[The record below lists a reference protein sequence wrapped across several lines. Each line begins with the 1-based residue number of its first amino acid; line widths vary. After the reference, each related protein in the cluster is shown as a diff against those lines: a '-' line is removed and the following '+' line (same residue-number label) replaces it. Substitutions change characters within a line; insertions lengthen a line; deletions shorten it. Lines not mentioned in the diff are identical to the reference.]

1 MNFQL
6 IGVLIRLRYRLLWA
20 KTRTRNGK
28 IALFFAG
35 YVLLIM
41 VISLLAAGG
50 VGAGMTAIRS
60 GKGLIIAGVLLGGIY
75 GQAIVASVVL
85 GFGMTAIFSETE
97 LRRYPVR
104 ALERRLTRHFI
115 GIVDPYWLLFLAL
128 DLGLALGLYL
138 FGAGS
143 FWLGLIAALL
153 LFCSN
158 YVAARVLGIL
168 VDRLMMKK
176 GGSAIMLVSMMLLGL
191 LPAMLTPVIHRN
203 PAIQDAVT
211 RMWQSTPPAGAAVA
225 MTQPNLAALSGLG
238 MILLWTGALA
248 AALVVLERRP
258 PKIRVA
264 QASKVVWESPLDRI
278 GAIFGS
284 ETGPL
289 VAFWLRF
296 YSRHNRFRTIYP
308 LALPLAAFL
317 QFFYS
322 RQSHDAGGT
331 FHISLSVF
339 LILGFIGTAQFAVN
353 QFGYTAGGF
362 RRFLLLPT
370 VGSTAFRAGSY
381 MFIMLSAALILPAAL
396 LWSLFVPAHF
406 DPRAII
412 MLVAAS
418 VSSLFLFH
426 GIALWTSLLG
436 PRRGNYNQSF
446 GNDLSFA
453 GNLVVIGGMLCLLF
467 GPQLA
472 AKQWPGVLTPDYW
485 YVTPVTAVLAVVFY
499 FTSLHFA
506 TALFR
511 VKRESLMVLL
521 EGKS

>member
-6 IGVLIRLRYRLLWA
+6 IGVLIRLRYKLLWA

-35 YVLLIM
+35 YLLLVM
-41 VISLLAAGG
+41 VISLVAAGG
-50 VGAGMTAIRS
+50 VGAGMAAIRG
-60 GKGLIIAGVLLGGIY
+60 GKGTLIAGVLLGGIY

-97 LRRYPVR
+97 LRRFPVR
-104 ALERRLTRHFI
+104 ALERRVTRHFI

-128 DLGLALGLYL
+128 DLGIAFGLYL

-143 FWLGLIAALL
+143 FWPGLIAALL

-158 YVAARVLGIL
+158 YVAARVLGML

-176 GGSAIMLVSMMLLGL
+176 GGSAIMLVCIMLLGF
-191 LPAMLTPVIHRN
+191 LPATLGPVIQRN
-203 PAIQDAVT
+203 PRIQEIAF
-211 RMWQSTPPAGAAVA
+211 RLWQSTPPAGAAVA

-238 MILLWTGALA
+238 LILLWMAALLA
-248 AALVVLERRP
+248 VLVVLERRP
-258 PKIRVA
+258 AKVRVVEA
-264 QASKVVWESPLDRI
+264 GKVAWESPFDRA
-278 GAIFGS
+278 GAIFG
-284 ETGPL
+284 TRNGPL

-308 LALPLAAFL
+308 LSLPLAAFL

-322 RQSHDAGGT
+322 RQVHAAGGK
-331 FHISLSVF
+331 FAISLSVF
-339 LILGFIGTAQFAVN
+339 LILGFVGTGQFAVN
-353 QFGYTAGGF
+353 QFGYVGGGF

-370 VGSTAFRAGSY
+370 GAATAFRAGSY
-381 MFIMLSAALILPAAL
+381 MFIMLSAALILPAAV
-396 LWSLFVPAHF
+396 LWSLFVPARF
-406 DPRAII
+406 DPRAIV
-412 MLVAAS
+412 MLVGATI
-418 VSSLFLFH
+418 SSMFFFH

-453 GNLVVIGGMLCLLF
+453 GNIVIIGGMLALLF
-467 GPQLA
+467 LPQVA
-472 AKQWPGVLTPDYW
+472 AKQWPNAITPDYW
-485 YVTPVTAVLAVVFY
+485 FVAPAAAVLAAVFY

-506 TALFR
+506 TAMFR
-511 VKRESLMVLL
+511 GKRESLMVLL

>member
-6 IGVLIRLRYRLLWA
+6 IGVLIRLRYKLLWA

-35 YVLLIM
+35 YL
-41 VISLLAAGG
+41 LLAMVAMLLSLGG

-60 GKGLIIAGVLLGGIY
+60 GKAMLVAGALLGGIY
-75 GQAIVASVVL
+75 AQAIVASVVL

-115 GIVDPYWLLFLAL
+115 GIVDPYWLLFLTL
-128 DLGLALGLYL
+128 DLGLAFGLYL

-143 FWLGLIAALL
+143 FWLGLMAALL

-158 YVAARVLGIL
+158 YVAARVLGML

-176 GGSAIMLVSMMLLGL
+176 GGSAIMLVCIMMLGL
-191 LPAMLTPVIHRN
+191 LPATLGPVIRKN
-203 PAIQDAVT
+203 PRILDAAA
-211 RMWQSTPPAGAAVA
+211 RLWQSTPPAGAAVA
-225 MTQPNLAALSGLG
+225 MTQSNLAAVSGLG
-238 MILLWTGALA
+238 LILLWMAALLA
-248 AALVVLERRP
+248 VLVVLERRP
-258 PKIRVA
+258 PKARVA
-264 QASKVVWESPLDRI
+264 QAGKVAWESPFDRI
-278 GAIFGS
+278 GAVFGPQN
-284 ETGPL
+284 GPL

-317 QFFYS
+317 QFFYG
-322 RQSHDAGGT
+322 RQVHAAGGT
-331 FHISLSVF
+331 FTISLSVF
-339 LILGFIGTAQFAVN
+339 LILGFIGTSQFAVN
-353 QFGYTAGGF
+353 QFGYVGGGF

-370 VGSTAFRAGSY
+370 GAATAFRAGSY
-381 MFIMLSAALILPAAL
+381 MFVMLSAALILPAAI
-396 LWSLFVPAHF
+396 LWSLFVPARF
-406 DPRAII
+406 DPRAIA

-418 VSSLFLFH
+418 VTSLFFFH

-453 GNLVVIGGMLCLLF
+453 GNIVVIGGMLSLLF
-467 GPQLA
+467 LPQLA
-472 AKQWPGVLTPDYW
+472 AKQWPGALTPYYW
-485 YVTPVTAVLAVVFY
+485 WAAAVAAPLAAVFY

-511 VKRESLMVLL
+511 AKRESLMVLL

>member
-35 YVLLIM
+35 YVLLVM
-41 VISLLAAGG
+41 VVSMLAAGG
-50 VGAGMTAIRS
+50 VGAGMAAIRS
-60 GKGLIIAGVLLGGIY
+60 GKGVRIAGVLLGGIY

-128 DLGLALGLYL
+128 DLGIALGLYL

-143 FWLGLIAALL
+143 FWFGLIAALL

-158 YVAARVLGIL
+158 YVAARVLGML

-191 LPAMLTPVIHRN
+191 LPAMITPLIHRN
-203 PAIQDAVT
+203 PRIQDVAV
-211 RMWQSTPPAGAAVA
+211 RLWQSTPPAGAAVA
-225 MTQPNLAALSGLG
+225 MTHADLAALSGLG
-238 MILLWTGALA
+238 AILLWTGALA
-248 AALVVLERRP
+248 AALVVLERCP
-258 PKIRVA
+258 PKARVA
-264 QASKVVWESPLDRI
+264 QASRVAWESPFDRI
-278 GAIFGS
+278 GAIFG
-284 ETGPL
+284 TQNGPL
-289 VAFWLRF
+289 VAHWLRF

-322 RQSHDAGGT
+322 RQVHAT
-331 FHISLSVF
+331 AEKFAISLSVF
-339 LILGFIGTAQFAVN
+339 LILGFVGTVQFAVN
-353 QFGYTAGGF
+353 QFGYVGGGF

-370 VGSTAFRAGSY
+370 GAATALRAGSY
-381 MFIMLSAALILPAAL
+381 MFVMLSAALILPAAL
-396 LWSLFVPAHF
+396 LWSFFMPGGF
-406 DPRAII
+406 DARAIA

-453 GNLVVIGGMLCLLF
+453 GNIVVIGGMLSLLF
-467 GPQLA
+467 LPQLA
-472 AKQWPGVLTPDYW
+472 AKQWPAALTPDYW
-485 YVTPVTAVLAVVFY
+485 WAAPPAALLAAVFY

-511 VKRESLMVLL
+511 VKRESLMALL
-521 EGKS
+521 EGKG

>member
-6 IGVLIRLRYRLLWA
+6 IGILIRLRYKLLWA

-35 YVLLIM
+35 YLLLVM
-41 VISLLAAGG
+41 VVSLLAAGG
-50 VGAGMTAIRS
+50 IGAGMAAIRS
-60 GKGLIIAGVLLGGIY
+60 GKGMLIAGLMLGGIY

-104 ALERRLTRHFI
+104 SLERRLTRHFI

-128 DLGLALGLYL
+128 DLGLAFGMYL

-143 FWLGLIAALL
+143 FWFGLIAALL
-153 LFCSN
+153 LFFSN
-158 YVAARVLGIL
+158 YVAARLLGMM

-176 GGSAIMLVSMMLLGL
+176 GGSAIMLVSVMLLGL
-191 LPAMLTPVIHRN
+191 LPAMLGPVIHRN
-203 PAIQDAVT
+203 PEFLDAVA
-211 RMWQSTPPAGAAVA
+211 RLWQSTPPAGAAMA
-225 MTQPNLAALSGLG
+225 MTRTGFGALSGLG
-238 MILLWTGALA
+238 LILLWT
-248 AALVVLERRP
+248 AALVAFLVMLERRP
-258 PKIRVA
+258 PKVRVV
-264 QASKVVWESPLDRI
+264 QAGKVSWESPFDHI
-278 GAIFGS
+278 GAVFGPQ
-284 ETGPL
+284 TGPL
-289 VAFWLRF
+289 VAHWLRF

-317 QFFYS
+317 QFFYGRRTGPEGS
-322 RQSHDAGGT
+322 FAT
-331 FHISLSVF
+331 SLSVF
-339 LILGFIGTAQFAVN
+339 LILGFVGTGQFAVN
-353 QFGYTAGGF
+353 QFGYVGGGF

-370 VGSTAFRAGSY
+370 GAATAFRAGSY
-381 MFIMLSAALILPAAL
+381 MFVMLSAALILPAAV
-396 LWSLFVPAHF
+396 LWSLFVPARL
-406 DPRAII
+406 DPRAIV

-418 VSSLFLFH
+418 VTSLFFFH
-426 GIALWTSLLG
+426 GIGLWTSLLG

-453 GNLVVIGGMLCLLF
+453 GNIVVIGGMLSLLF
-467 GPQLA
+467 LPQVV
-472 AKQWPGVLTPDYW
+472 AKQWPNAITPDYW
-485 YVTPVTAVLAVVFY
+485 FVAIPAALLAAVFY

-511 VKRESLMVLL
+511 AKREGLMVLL
-521 EGKS
+521 EGKG

>member
-35 YVLLIM
+35 YLLLVM

-60 GKGLIIAGVLLGGIY
+60 GKGTLIAGALLGGIY
-75 GQAIVASVVL
+75 AQAIVASVVL

-128 DLGLALGLYL
+128 DLGIALGLYL

-143 FWLGLIAALL
+143 FWFGLAAVLL

-158 YVAARVLGIL
+158 YVAARVLGML

-176 GGSAIMLVSMMLLGL
+176 GGSAIMLVCMMLLGF
-191 LPAMLTPVIHRN
+191 LPATLGPVIRRHPR
-203 PAIQDAVT
+203 ILDAVA
-211 RMWQSTPPAGAAVA
+211 RLWQSTPPAGAAVA
-225 MTQPNLAALSGLG
+225 MTQSNLAALSGLG
-238 MILLWTGALA
+238 LILLWMAALLA
-248 AALVVLERRP
+248 VLVVLERRP
-258 PKIRVA
+258 PKTRVA
-264 QASKVVWESPLDRI
+264 QASKVAWETPFDRI
-278 GAIFGS
+278 GAIFGPQ
-284 ETGPL
+284 TGPL
-289 VAFWLRF
+289 VAHWLRF

-317 QFFYS
+317 QFFLGRRLGS
-322 RQSHDAGGT
+322 AGS
-331 FHISLSVF
+331 FPISLSVF
-339 LILGFIGTAQFAVN
+339 LILGFIGTGQFAVN
-353 QFGYTAGGF
+353 QFGYVGGGF

-370 VGSTAFRAGSY
+370 GAAAAFRAGSY
-381 MFIMLSAALILPAAL
+381 MFIMLSAALILPAAV
-396 LWSLFVPAHF
+396 LWSLFMPARF
-406 DPRAII
+406 DPRAIV

-418 VSSLFLFH
+418 VFSLFLFH
-426 GIALWTSLLG
+426 GIGLWTSLLG

-453 GNLVVIGGMLCLLF
+453 GNIVVVGGMLSLLF
-467 GPQLA
+467 LPQVA
-472 AKQWPGVLTPDYW
+472 AKQWPNAITPDYW
-485 YVTPVTAVLAVVFY
+485 LVAILAALLAAVFY

>member
-6 IGVLIRLRYRLLWA
+6 IGVLIRLRYKLLWA

-35 YVLLIM
+35 YLLLVM
-41 VISLLAAGG
+41 VIALLGAGG

-60 GKGLIIAGVLLGGIY
+60 GKAMLIAGVVLGGIY

-128 DLGLALGLYL
+128 ELGLAFGLYL

-143 FWLGLIAALL
+143 FWLGLTAALL

-158 YVAARVLGIL
+158 YVAARVLGML
-168 VDRLMMKK
+168 VDRLMMKR
-176 GGSAIMLVSMMLLGL
+176 GGSAIMLVGIMLLGL
-191 LPAMLTPVIHRN
+191 LPATLGPVIRRN
-203 PAIQDAVT
+203 PRIQDIAL
-211 RMWQSTPPAGAAVA
+211 RLWQSTPPAGAAVA
-225 MTQPNLAALSGLG
+225 MTQSNLAAVSGLG
-238 MILLWTGALA
+238 LILLWMAALLA
-248 AALVVLERRP
+248 VLVVLERRP
-258 PKIRVA
+258 PKTRVA
-264 QASKVVWESPLDRI
+264 QASKVAWESPFDRV
-278 GAIFGS
+278 GALFGPQ
-284 ETGPL
+284 TGPL

-317 QFFYS
+317 QFFYG
-322 RQSHDAGGT
+322 RQVHAAGGT
-331 FHISLSVF
+331 FTISLSVF
-339 LILGFIGTAQFAVN
+339 LILGFIGTSQFAVN
-353 QFGYTAGGF
+353 QFGYVGGGF

-370 VGSTAFRAGSY
+370 GAATAFRAGSY
-381 MFIMLSAALILPAAL
+381 MFVMLSAALILPAAI
-396 LWSLFVPAHF
+396 LWSLFVPARF
-406 DPRAII
+406 DPRAIA

-418 VSSLFLFH
+418 VTSLFFFH

-453 GNLVVIGGMLCLLF
+453 GNIVVIGGMLSLLF
-467 GPQLA
+467 LPQLA
-472 AKQWPGVLTPDYW
+472 AKQWPGALTPYYW
-485 YVTPVTAVLAVVFY
+485 WAAAVAAPLAAVFY

-511 VKRESLMVLL
+511 AKRESLMVLL